1 MENEPTTHLGD
12 GSIAE
17 AKMVKLLI
25 RRAADNPPCRKL
37 KHGKL
42 AAKTIF
48 FIIFNRIAKNAILES
63 RICHL
68 I

>member
-25 RRAADNPPCRKL
+25 RRAADNSPYRKL

-42 AAKTIF
+42 ATTTIF
-48 FIIFNRIAKNAILES
+48 FIIFKRIAKNAIFDS
-63 RICHL
+63 RLGHSI
-68 I
+68 